1 MRITNRFFR
10 LHGAILIAL
19 FFGAAPRVL
28 AQETNAASETN
39 APIATMAA
47 DDLEPRE
54 VQLASQAPSGN
65 ATEDTIYLKW
75 YPAKNAARLPAP
87 AVILLHPL
95 GRQDQSPMHEYARY
109 LSQRGI
115 AAAVVTLPYHGKRLP
130 KGDETYRHFIG
141 GDPKLVEA
149 AARQSELD
157 VRTVTDW
164 MVAQPNVD
172 AKRLGGIG
180 ISLGALALHVAM
192 GQDARLVAGVAALG
206 GGDLARIQRGGSLSA
221 EDLARLEKLD
231 PMAYAANNLPRH
243 VLMIQAARD
252 NVVPPQSAELL
263 WNALGKPPIQWLD
276 TNHFSPIN
284 FGKSSILRASIVYS
298 KRGLGQHRKRPRK
311 SRAFMRRLS
320 NSDLLS
326 GLDSHVTPAIQW
338 QFYGVGTLPTSQT
351 FHRQRR
357 PQRARPVSGNRGDRQ
372 FLHRCRRRAAAAR
385 RSFHAL
391 PFVSRRLLKRA
402 STRSHDKSALLA
414 KEARFIFHL
423 RVLAYDCDA
432 GFASGDGEP
441 VLLKISTTICC
452 LSATFNCA
460 IFGTSTPKSFRLMKK
475 FA

>member
-1 MRITNRFFR
+1 MKRTNRFFR
-10 LHGAILIAL
+10 LHGAIFIAL

-28 AQETNAASETN
+28 AQQTEVARETD
-39 APIATMAA
+39 APLATLVA

-65 ATEDTIYLKW
+65 ATEDTIYVTW

-109 LSQRGI
+109 LSARGI
-115 AAAVVTLPYHGKRLP
+115 AAAVVTLPYHGRRLP

-149 AARQSELD
+149 AAQQSESD

-206 GGDLARIQRGGSLSA
+206 GGDLARIQRGSSLSA
-221 EDLARLEKLD
+221 DDLARLEKLD
-231 PMAYAANNLPRH
+231 PMAYAANNQPRH

-284 FGKSSILRASIVYS
+284 FGKGSILRAAIVYLNAVWDGTEATT
-298 KRGLGQHRKRPRK
+298 KIPRVHAPTFKLGV
-311 SRAFMRRLS
+311 
-320 NSDLLS
+320 LS
-326 GLDSHVTPAIQW
+326 GLDSHITPTIQW
-338 QFYGVGTLPTSQT
+338 QFYGVGSYR
-351 FHRQRR
+351 HRNLFTANAGLSGRGPFLGIAATVSSYIDLGVARR
-357 PQRARPVSGNRGDRQ
+357 LRGDRVTPYV
-372 FLHRCRRRAAAAR
+372 
-385 RSFHAL
+385 SFHI
-391 PFVSRRLLKRA
+391 V
-402 STRSHDKSALLA
+402 
-414 KEARFIFHL
+414 
-423 RVLAYDCDA
+423 Y
-432 GFASGDGEP
+432 
-441 VLLKISTTICC
+441 
-452 LSATFNCA
+452 
-460 IFGTSTPKSFRLMKK
+460 
-475 FA
+475 